1 MSALKRKLDLIAK
14 HINECDA
21 MLKEMH
27 GPKAYLYFEA
37 EGRVFAMRGEDGYG
51 MRHEPANNRQER
63 IIESSKGCSF
73 DCGAW

>member
-1 MSALKRKLDLIAK
+1 
-14 HINECDA
+14 